1 MLAIAQQ
8 KPDKYKHCEQHF
20 NNILKRETYMP
31 KALCIGELLID
42 FVSTTPDVTL
52 AEAPGFVKAPGGAP
66 ANVAVGLAKLGIDAG
81 FIGKI
86 GTDPFGVFL
95 TETLQQNNVDTTYL
109 IAGETSRTTLAFV
122 ATRSD
127 GMKDITF
134 YRHPGADIQLSPD
147 EIHTDYIRSAELF
160 HYGSVSL
167 SHSPTREA
175 TLKAINCAKDA
186 GAFISYDPNLR
197 LMLWDN
203 PDEAKHWIWEV
214 MPFADVVKISDEEW
228 EFITGDVDLKQGIE
242 RILSLDVKL
251 LVVTLGERG
260 CYYTNGVTHGSID
273 GIDVKV
279 IDTLGAGDAFVAAM
293 LSKLMHHHDLSDMK
307 KDQLNDIMRYAN
319 AAGALATQKVGV
331 IPSLPT
337 HAEIEHF
344 LSAVSPTAAEV
355 S

>member
-1 MLAIAQQ
+1 
-8 KPDKYKHCEQHF
+8 
-20 NNILKRETYMP
+20 MP

-81 FIGKI
+81 FIGKV
-86 GTDPFGVFL
+86 GADAFGDFL
-95 TETLQQNNVDTTYL
+95 RETLEQNSVDTSYL
-109 IAGETSRTTLAFV
+109 VSGETSRTTLAFV

-147 EIHTDYIRSAELF
+147 EIDMGYVQSAELF

-167 SHSPTREA
+167 SHSPSREA
-175 TLKAINCAKDA
+175 TFQTIQSAKAS
-186 GAFISYDPNLR
+186 GAMLSYDPNLR

-203 PDEAKHWIWEV
+203 ANDAKHWIWEV
-214 MPFADVVKISDEEW
+214 MPYADVVKISEEEW
-228 EFITGDVDLKQGIE
+228 EFVTGDAELTSGIE
-242 RILSLDVKL
+242 RILGLGVKL

-260 CYYTNGVTHGSID
+260 CYYTNGTAAGYVD
-273 GIDVKV
+273 GFAVDVV
-279 IDTLGAGDAFVAAM
+279 DTLGAGDAFVAAM
-293 LSKLMHHHDLSDMK
+293 LM
-307 KDQLNDIMRYAN
+307 QLVKHEDISALDAPRLDFMMRYAN

-331 IPSLPT
+331 IPALPMPS
-337 HAEIEHF
+337 EIQQF
-344 LSAVSPTAAEV
+344 LE
-355 S
+355 

>member
-1 MLAIAQQ
+1 
-8 KPDKYKHCEQHF
+8 
-20 NNILKRETYMP
+20 MP

-66 ANVAVGLAKLGIDAG
+66 ANVAVGLAKLGIEAG
-81 FIGKI
+81 FIGKV
-86 GTDPFGVFL
+86 GADPFGNFL

-109 IAGETSRTTLAFV
+109 IAGEASRTTLAFV

-147 EIHTDYIRSAELF
+147 EIDIDYIQSAELF

-175 TLKAINCAKDA
+175 TLKAIQSAKSA

-203 PDEAKHWIWEV
+203 ADDAKHWIWEV
-214 MPFADVVKISDEEW
+214 MPYADVVKISEEEW
-228 EFITGDVDLKQGIE
+228 EFVTGDVELESGIE
-242 RILSLDVKL
+242 QILGLGVKL

-260 CYYTNGVTHGSID
+260 CYYTNGNAEGTVD
-273 GIDVKV
+273 GFAVEV

-293 LSKLMHHHDLSDMK
+293 LTQLMQHKDLVSLE
-307 KDQLNDIMRYAN
+307 KDQLDAIMRYAN
-319 AAGALATQKVGV
+319 VAGALATQKVGV
-331 IPSLPT
+331 IPALPT
-337 HAEIEHF
+337 HSDVEQF
-344 LSAVSPTAAEV
+344 LLRQL
-355 S
+355 

>member
-1 MLAIAQQ
+1 M
-8 KPDKYKHCEQHF
+8 PDTDPHRQDRRKTYAPHF
-20 NNILKRETYMP
+20 EGTILMP

-66 ANVAVGLAKLGIDAG
+66 ANVAVGLAKLGVDAG
-81 FIGKI
+81 FIGKV
-86 GTDPFGVFL
+86 GADAFGDFL
-95 TETLQQNNVDTTYL
+95 RETLQQNSVDTAYL

-147 EIHTDYIRSAELF
+147 EIDTGYVQSTELF

-167 SHSPTREA
+167 SHSPSREA
-175 TLKAINCAKDA
+175 TLHAIRSAKAG
-186 GAFISYDPNLR
+186 GARLSYDPNLR

-203 PDEAKHWIWEV
+203 AKDAKYWIWEV
-214 MPFADVVKISDEEW
+214 MSYADVVKISEEEW
-228 EFITGDVDLKQGIE
+228 EFVTGDVELTNGIE
-242 RILSLDVKL
+242 RILGLGVEL
-251 LVVTLGERG
+251 LVITLGERG
-260 CYYTNGVTHGSID
+260 CYYTNGVAEGFID
-273 GIDVKV
+273 GFIVDVV
-279 IDTLGAGDAFVAAM
+279 DTLGAGDAFVAAM
-293 LSKLMHHHDLSDMK
+293 LTQLMPHTDLTSLEKVRLDA
-307 KDQLNDIMRYAN
+307 IMRYAN

-337 HAEIEHF
+337 PAEIESF
-344 LSAVSPTAAEV
+344 L
-355 S
+355 

>member
-1 MLAIAQQ
+1 
-8 KPDKYKHCEQHF
+8 
-20 NNILKRETYMP
+20 MP

-81 FIGKI
+81 FIGKV
-86 GTDPFGVFL
+86 GADAFGDFL
-95 TETLQQNNVDTTYL
+95 RETLEQNSVDTSYL
-109 IAGETSRTTLAFV
+109 VSGETSRTTLAFV

-147 EIHTDYIRSAELF
+147 EIDMGYVQSAELF

-167 SHSPTREA
+167 SHSPSREA
-175 TLKAINCAKDA
+175 TFQTIQSAKAS
-186 GAFISYDPNLR
+186 GAMLSYDPNLR

-203 PDEAKHWIWEV
+203 ANDAKHWIWEV
-214 MPFADVVKISDEEW
+214 MPYADVVKISEEEW
-228 EFITGDVDLKQGIE
+228 EFVTGDAELTSGIE
-242 RILSLDVKL
+242 RILGLGVKL

-260 CYYTNGVTHGSID
+260 CYYTNGTAAGYVD
-273 GIDVKV
+273 GFAVDVV
-279 IDTLGAGDAFVAAM
+279 DTLGAGDAFAAAM
-293 LSKLMHHHDLSDMK
+293 LM
-307 KDQLNDIMRYAN
+307 QLVKHEDISALDAPRLDFMMRYAN

-331 IPSLPT
+331 IPALPMPS
-337 HAEIEHF
+337 EIQQF
-344 LSAVSPTAAEV
+344 LE
-355 S
+355 

>member
-1 MLAIAQQ
+1 
-8 KPDKYKHCEQHF
+8 
-20 NNILKRETYMP
+20 MP

-66 ANVAVGLAKLGIDAG
+66 ANVAVGLAKLGVDAG
-81 FIGKI
+81 FIGKV
-86 GTDPFGVFL
+86 GADAFGDFL
-95 TETLQQNNVDTTYL
+95 RETLQQNNVDTAYL
-109 IAGETSRTTLAFV
+109 IAGDTSRTTLAFV

-147 EIHTDYIRSAELF
+147 EIDTDYIQSAELF

-175 TLKAINCAKDA
+175 TLAAIQAAKAG
-186 GAFISYDPNLR
+186 GARLSYDPNLR

-203 PDEAKHWIWEV
+203 ASDAKRWIWEV
-214 MPFADVVKISDEEW
+214 MPYADVVKISEEEW
-228 EFITGDVDLKQGIE
+228 EFVTGDADFAHGIE
-242 RILSLDVKL
+242 RILALGVKL
-251 LVVTLGERG
+251 LVITLGERG
-260 CYYTNGVTHGSID
+260 CYYTNGNTD
-273 GIDVKV
+273 GFVDGFVV
-279 IDTLGAGDAFVAAM
+279 NVVDTLGAGDAFVAAM
-293 LSKLMHHHDLSDMK
+293 LTQLMAHTDLTSLEKFRLDA
-307 KDQLNDIMRYAN
+307 IMRYAN

-337 HAEIEHF
+337 PTEIQNF
-344 LSAVSPTAAEV
+344 L
-355 S
+355 

>member
-1 MLAIAQQ
+1 
-8 KPDKYKHCEQHF
+8 
-20 NNILKRETYMP
+20 MP

-81 FIGKI
+81 FIGKV
-86 GTDPFGVFL
+86 GADPFGDFL
-95 TETLQQNNVDTTYL
+95 TETLQLNNVDTTYL

-147 EIHTDYIRSAELF
+147 EIDTNYIQSADLF

-175 TLKAINCAKDA
+175 TLKAIQCAEDA

-203 PDEAKHWIWEV
+203 AIDAKHWIWEV
-214 MPFADVVKISDEEW
+214 MPYADVVKISEEEW
-228 EFITGDVDLKQGIE
+228 EFVTGDIELQRGIE
-242 RILSLDVKL
+242 RILGLGVKL
-251 LVVTLGERG
+251 VVVTLGERG
-260 CYYTNGVTHGSID
+260 CYYTNGTAEGSVE
-273 GIDVKV
+273 GFSVEV
-279 IDTLGAGDAFVAAM
+279 VDTLGAGDAFVAAM
-293 LSKLMHHHDLSDMK
+293 LTQLMQHKDLVSLE
-307 KDQLNDIMRYAN
+307 KDQLDDIMRYAN
-319 AAGALATQKVGV
+319 GAGALATQKIGV
-331 IPSLPT
+331 IPALPN
-337 HAEIEHF
+337 HSDIEQF
-344 LSAVSPTAAEV
+344 LSR
-355 S
+355 

>member
-1 MLAIAQQ
+1 
-8 KPDKYKHCEQHF
+8 
-20 NNILKRETYMP
+20 MP
-31 KALCIGELLID
+31 QALCIGELLID

-66 ANVAVGLAKLGIDAG
+66 ANVAVGLAKLGVDAG
-81 FIGKI
+81 FIGKV
-86 GTDPFGVFL
+86 GADPFGDFL
-95 TETLQQNNVDTTYL
+95 TDTLKQNSVDTAYL
-109 IAGETSRTTLAFV
+109 IADEASRTTLAFV

-147 EIHTDYIRSAELF
+147 EIDVNYIQSAELF

-175 TLKAINCAKDA
+175 TLKAIKCAKST
-186 GAFISYDPNLR
+186 GAFTSYDPNLR

-203 PDEAKHWIWEV
+203 ADDAKHWIWEV
-214 MPFADVVKISDEEW
+214 MPYADVVKISEEEW
-228 EFITGDVDLKQGIE
+228 EFVTGDVELVRGVE
-242 RILSLDVKL
+242 RILGLGVKL

-260 CYYTNGVTHGSID
+260 CYYTNGNVQGNVD
-273 GIDVKV
+273 GFAVEV
-279 IDTLGAGDAFVAAM
+279 VDTLGAGDAFVAAM
-293 LSKLMHHHDLSDMK
+293 LTQLMDKPELESLN
-307 KDQLNDIMRYAN
+307 KDQLDAIMQYSN

-337 HAEIEHF
+337 HSEIIHF
-344 LSAVSPTAAEV
+344 L
-355 S
+355 